1 MSAPPLQDQVIVIV
15 GGTGGLG
22 ASATQACLDAGARV
36 VAVGRDPVRVG
47 RLTSQMPDRLIG
59 ISGDARDPE
68 TAKQAVRCATE
79 SFGRLD
85 GLYHI
90 AGGSGRSFGD
100 GPLHQVSAEAWRQTL
115 TLNLDS
121 ATWSLHAALNYWMQ
135 SGVPGSALL
144 MSSVLARY
152 PAPAYFAT
160 HAYAAA
166 KAALEGL
173 VRTCAAYYAPYH
185 IRVNAVAPALVE
197 TPMSERACH
206 DPAILDY
213 VRHRQALDGGRVGRP
228 ADLDAAVVYFLSPQ
242 SQFVTGQVLAVDGGW
257 SVRDAMPPQPAPSP
271 KSS

>member
-1 MSAPPLQDQVIVIV
+1 MSAPPLQDRVVVII

-22 ASATQACLDAGARV
+22 ASATQACLEAGARV
-36 VAVGRDPVRVG
+36 VAVGRDPGRIDELTRQASG
-47 RLTSQMPDRLIG
+47 RLVGLC
-59 ISGDARDPE
+59 GDARDPE
-68 TAKQAVRCATE
+68 TAKRAVRCAAD

-85 GLYHI
+85 GLYHV

-115 TLNLDS
+115 MLNLDS
-121 ATWSLHAALNYWMQ
+121 ATWSLHAALTYWMQ
-135 SGVPGSALL
+135 QSTGGSALL

-152 PAPAYFAT
+152 PAPTYFAT

-197 TPMSERACH
+197 TPMSKRACH
-206 DPAILDY
+206 DPAIVDY
-213 VRHRQALDGGRVGRP
+213 VHRRQALDGGRVGRP
-228 ADLDAAVVYFLSPQ
+228 SDLDAAIIYFLSPQ
-242 SQFVTGQVLAVDGGW
+242 SKFVTGQVLAVDGGW
-257 SVRDAMPPQPAPSP
+257 SVRDAMPPGPTHSP